1 MNISSYTV
9 MYSIFQKEKKSII
22 SLKKYASD
30 KICCNNKF
38 SYLFKSIRGIQS

>member
-1 MNISSYTV
+1 MKIFSYTV
-9 MYSIFQKEKKSII
+9 MYSIFQKEKSII
-22 SLKKYASD
+22 SLEKYALD